1 MRPAPPEFP
10 DDPAETRLR
19 SASPRHAADPVSPD
33 ARPSTA
39 DGVPVFDPPSPP
51 DLTWN
56 PESTGAFAMPSLAP
70 QTLGASLHLPHP
82 QDEADAEE
90 ARVVARARTGSI
102 TLPTRERTPSDA
114 PGARSTGSHPTG
126 PVDQAGAPAADQD
139 QSRLFGRGLLY
150 VVIWS
155 LQLVVGT
162 VVSPVLAHLLGVTDF
177 GAFSTA
183 QAIFQVLSVLALLGL
198 DQALVL
204 QHAEDGNARNAR
216 GLVAVGLV
224 VSFVATGAALL
235 TVPLWA
241 GPLGF
246 GSEHDLVL
254 VVMLWAAPSAAVQV
268 MLALLLAEDRFR
280 AFATTSI
287 VSAVGG
293 QAIGLTLL
301 LTLGGGALTYAWG
314 SVISQTLA
322 MLIGLWFTKPLLSGL
337 VNGAVTKRAVSFGV
351 PLALAS
357 LAYFVLN
364 AGDRI
369 VLQRLM
375 GPDAVGQYQVAY
387 VVGSSVILLLSFT
400 NSAWAPHFAKM
411 RDEAARFAL
420 AMTARDEI
428 YRLLNPIVIAIT
440 LVTPFAM
447 PILVPASFDPASL
460 TIVVFVVALTAYPAT
475 AGGASGRLLTIERR
489 AKTLGVITGVA
500 AAANVGLNLLFVPPL
515 GIVGA
520 AVATVIAYTV
530 LSTLQLIVLPKRVAW
545 HGAPVGLLLTVL
557 ASVLFAGAS
566 TLLPQTLEWN
576 IGRCVVALACLPW
589 FLRRL
594 AVARRPPAS
603 VVAASAESDAESES
617 QSAESAPA
625 SAAPDTDRRTRH
637 DQETS

>member
-1 MRPAPPEFP
+1 MRSAPPERP
-10 DDPAETRLR
+10 DDPAETRLPPT
-19 SASPRHAADPVSPD
+19 SPRHAAEPDP
-33 ARPSTA
+33 RPSA
-39 DGVPVFDPPSPP
+39 ASPVAGMPVFDPPPVADPTRSIGSPGP
-51 DLTWN
+51 D
-56 PESTGAFAMPSLAP
+56 AAP
-70 QTLGASLHLPHP
+70 
-82 QDEADAEE
+82 ADA
-90 ARVVARARTGSI
+90 
-102 TLPTRERTPSDA
+102 
-114 PGARSTGSHPTG
+114 
-126 PVDQAGAPAADQD
+126 D

-150 VVIWS
+150 VIIWS

-204 QHAEDGNARNAR
+204 QHAEDGDARNAR

-224 VSFVATGAALL
+224 ISFVATAAAVL
-235 TVPLWA
+235 TVPFWA
-241 GPLGF
+241 GALGF
-246 GSEHDLVL
+246 GSEHDLLL
-254 VVMLWAAPSAAVQV
+254 VVLLWAAPSAAVQV

-322 MLIGLWFTKPLLSGL
+322 MVIGLCFTRPLIGGL
-337 VNGAVTKRAVSFGV
+337 VNGPVAKRALSFGV

-411 RDEAARFAL
+411 RDETARFAL
-420 AMTARDEI
+420 AMTARNEI
-428 YRLLNPIVIAIT
+428 YRLLNPIIVALT
-440 LVTPFAM
+440 LVSPFAM
-447 PILVPASFDPASL
+447 PILVPASFDPSSL

-500 AAANVGLNLLFVPPL
+500 AAANVGLNLLLVPPL
-515 GIVGA
+515 GILGA
-520 AVATVIAYTV
+520 AVATVIAYSV
-530 LSTLQLIVLPKRVAW
+530 LAGLQLVVLPKRVAW

-557 ASVLFAGAS
+557 ASVVVAAA
-566 TLLPQTLEWN
+566 TIALPQTLEWN
-576 IGRCVVALACLPW
+576 IGRCIVALACLPW

-594 AVARRPPAS
+594 AAARRPPEVDVADDAAGAAPEAPAAEAPAPEAPAPEAPALDDPALDDP
-603 VVAASAESDAESES
+603 VAAM
-617 QSAESAPA
+617 PA
-625 SAAPDTDRRTRH
+625 HRSRH

>member
-1 MRPAPPEFP
+1 MRPAPPERP
-10 DDPAETRLR
+10 DDDARAPDQRT
-19 SASPRHAADPVSPD
+19 SSPRHAAEPWTDDDP
-33 ARPSTA
+33 ARPDRPLLVTSDA
-39 DGVPVFDPPSPP
+39 D
-51 DLTWN
+51 LAWN
-56 PESTGAFAMPSLAP
+56 PEATGAFAMPALAP
-70 QTLGASLHLPHP
+70 QTLGASVHLPQP
-82 QDEADAEE
+82 EAEAEAEE
-90 ARVVARARTGSI
+90 ARAEARGAVASTSGEDGAGDSATSGSS
-102 TLPTRERTPSDA
+102 TEAA
-114 PGARSTGSHPTG
+114 P
-126 PVDQAGAPAADQD
+126 D

-162 VVSPVLAHLLGVTDF
+162 VVSPVLAHLLGVTEF
-177 GAFSTA
+177 GAFSSA
-183 QAIFQVLSVLALLGL
+183 QAVYQVLAVLALLGL

-204 QHAEDGNARNAR
+204 QHAEDGKARNAR
-216 GLVAVGLV
+216 GLVTVGLV

-241 GPLGF
+241 EPLGF

-322 MLIGLWFTKPLLSGL
+322 MLIGLVFTRPLISGL
-337 VNGAVTKRAVSFGV
+337 VNGAVTKRALSFGV

-400 NSAWAPHFAKM
+400 NNAWAPHFAKM

-420 AMTARDEI
+420 AMQARDEI
-428 YRLLNPIVIAIT
+428 YRLLNPIIIALT
-440 LVTPFAM
+440 LVSPLAM
-447 PILVPASFDPASL
+447 PILVPASFDPVSL
-460 TIVVFVVALTAYPAT
+460 TIVVYVVALTAYPAT

-489 AKTLGVITGVA
+489 AKTLGVITGIA
-500 AAANVGLNLLFVPPL
+500 AIVNVGLNLVFVPWL
-515 GIVGA
+515 GILGA
-520 AVATVIAYTV
+520 AVATVIAYSV
-530 LSTLQLIVLPKRVAW
+530 LSALQLVALPKRVPWRGSSA
-545 HGAPVGLLLTVL
+545 VLLWTVL
-557 ASVLFAGAS
+557 ASVVFAGA
-566 TLLPQTLEWN
+566 TTALPQTLEWN
-576 IGRCVVALACLPW
+576 IGRVVVALACLPW
-589 FLRRL
+589 FFRRL
-594 AVARRPPAS
+594 AAARRPPA
-603 VVAASAESDAESES
+603 VVDAEPDVPLH
-617 QSAESAPA
+617 PA
-625 SAAPDTDRRTRH
+625 TASRPTH
-637 DQETS
+637 DQETP

>member
-1 MRPAPPEFP
+1 MRSAPPESP
-10 DDPAETRLR
+10 DDPSAEIPRR
-19 SASPRHAADPVSPD
+19 STPRHAADRPVD
-33 ARPSTA
+33 AATVA
-39 DGVPVFDPPSPP
+39 AAPVAAAPAADPPPHAE
-51 DLTWN
+51 LTWN
-56 PESTGAFAMPSLAP
+56 PEATGAFAMPSLAP
-70 QTLGASLHLPHP
+70 QTLGASVHLPHP
-82 QDEADAEE
+82 EDEAEAEE
-90 ARVVARARTGSI
+90 ARVVARVRTGSI
-102 TLPTRERTPSDA
+102 DLPRRDADRGPQAAGADAAVDAPVAAAGVPSDDAGTGGAEAA
-114 PGARSTGSHPTG
+114 P
-126 PVDQAGAPAADQD
+126 D

-183 QAIFQVLSVLALLGL
+183 QAIYQVLSVLALLGL

-204 QHAEDGNARNAR
+204 QHAEDGNGRNAR
-216 GLVAVGLV
+216 GLVMVGLV
-224 VSFVATGAALL
+224 ISFAVTAVAVL

-241 GPLGF
+241 EALGF
-246 GSEHDLVL
+246 GTEGDLVL

-322 MLIGLWFTKPLLSGL
+322 MLIGFVFTRPLVSGL
-337 VNGAVTKRAVSFGV
+337 VNGRVSRRAISFGV

-369 VLQRLM
+369 VIQRLM

-428 YRLLNPIVIAIT
+428 YRLLNPIVIGLT
-440 LVTPFAM
+440 LASPIAM
-447 PILVPASFDPASL
+447 PILVPEGFEPATL
-460 TIVVFVVALTAYPAT
+460 TIVVYVVALTAYPAT

-489 AKTLGVITGVA
+489 AKTLGVITGIAAVA
-500 AAANVGLNLLFVPPL
+500 NIGLNLVLVPPF
-515 GIVGA
+515 GILGA
-520 AVATVIAYTV
+520 AIATVIAYSV
-530 LSTLQLIVLPKRVAW
+530 LASLQLVVLPRRVPW
-545 HGAPVGLLLTVL
+545 HGSSGALLLTIL
-557 ASVLFAGAS
+557 ASVVFAGA
-566 TLLPQTLEWN
+566 TTALPQTLEWN
-576 IGRCVVALACLPW
+576 IARLVVAVACLPW

-594 AVARRPPAS
+594 SAARRPPES
-603 VVAASAESDAESES
+603 LPVDAATTPDAPETS
-617 QSAESAPA
+617 
-625 SAAPDTDRRTRH
+625 RH

>member
-1 MRPAPPEFP
+1 MRSAPPESP
-10 DDPAETRLR
+10 DDPSAEIPPRAT
-19 SASPRHAADPVSPD
+19 PRHAADRPVD
-33 ARPSTA
+33 AATVDTA
-39 DGVPVFDPPSPP
+39 AVADAPASESPP
-51 DLTWN
+51 PAELTWN
-56 PESTGAFAMPSLAP
+56 PEATGAFAMPSLAP
-70 QTLGASLHLPHP
+70 QTLGASVHLPHP
-82 QDEADAEE
+82 EDEAEAEE
-90 ARVVARARTGSI
+90 ARVVTRVRTGSI
-102 TLPTRERTPSDA
+102 DLPRRDADRVPQAASADA
-114 PGARSTGSHPTG
+114 PGDALGADIP
-126 PVDQAGAPAADQD
+126 AGATAADADAGTGGAEAAPD

-183 QAIFQVLSVLALLGL
+183 QAIYQVLSVLALLGL

-204 QHAEDGNARNAR
+204 QHAEDGNGRNAR
-216 GLVAVGLV
+216 GLVMVGLV
-224 VSFVATGAALL
+224 ISFAVTAVAVL

-241 GPLGF
+241 EALGF
-246 GSEHDLVL
+246 GTGSDLVL

-322 MLIGLWFTKPLLSGL
+322 MLIGFVFTRPLFSGL
-337 VNGAVTKRAVSFGV
+337 VNGRVSRRAISFGV

-369 VLQRLM
+369 VIQRLM

-428 YRLLNPIVIAIT
+428 YRLLNPIVIGLT
-440 LVTPFAM
+440 LASPIAM
-447 PILVPASFDPASL
+447 PILVPEGFEPATL
-460 TIVVFVVALTAYPAT
+460 TIVVYVVALTAYPAT

-489 AKTLGVITGVA
+489 AKTLGVITGIA
-500 AAANVGLNLLFVPPL
+500 AVANVGLNLLLVPPFGIL
-515 GIVGA
+515 GE
-520 AVATVIAYTV
+520 
-530 LSTLQLIVLPKRVAW
+530 
-545 HGAPVGLLLTVL
+545 
-557 ASVLFAGAS
+557 AS
-566 TLLPQTLEWN
+566 TE
-576 IGRCVVALACLPW
+576 
-589 FLRRL
+589 
-594 AVARRPPAS
+594 
-603 VVAASAESDAESES
+603 
-617 QSAESAPA
+617 
-625 SAAPDTDRRTRH
+625 
-637 DQETS
+637 